1 MLAMLVFL
9 CVAFGLLIALPLML
23 VTVVLK
29 VALGLV
35 FLPFKILGGALR
47 LVFGLVGGLFK
58 VLFGAMG
65 FLAFAMAAVL
75 FVFVL
80 PLLPFLI
87 LGALVW
93 GIFRLAR
100 GSSPVRVVA

>member
-1 MLAMLVFL
+1 MLASLVFL
-9 CVAFGLLIALPLML
+9 AVAFGLLVAVPLMIL
-23 VTVVLK
+23 TVFLK

-35 FLPFKILGGALR
+35 LLPFKILGGALR
-47 LVFGLVGGLFK
+47 LVLGLVGGVFK
-58 VLFGAMG
+58 LLFGAMG
-65 FLAFAMAAVL
+65 LLAFAVAAV
-75 FVFVL
+75 VFLIVL